1 MPDLR
6 SAIASFMERYPQISS
21 ALYQLLLCLITF
33 ECMLSIARYD
43 HNPDGSSPVLL
54 SPTNMNATHEHIC
67 KISAR
72 EADIPVGPLRYAI
85 PYFMLCPSTFT
96 LIGLCIVFVACLIKW
111 SSFYSDSPTEIL
123 PWIVILTGL
132 NINWSRILES
142 VQMLLP
148 MYIWIGYTIRALFDT
163 LFQWAM
169 PVSYANL
176 VESKKEI
183 RRLAEEKRNKRKIG
197 DIEGGEQTQ
206 FDEETPLTGRGFTRD
221 RNGAYV

>member
-1 MPDLR
+1 
-6 SAIASFMERYPQISS
+6 
-21 ALYQLLLCLITF
+21 
-33 ECMLSIARYD
+33 
-43 HNPDGSSPVLL
+43 
-54 SPTNMNATHEHIC
+54 
-67 KISAR
+67 
-72 EADIPVGPLRYAI
+72 
-85 PYFMLCPSTFT
+85 MLCPSTFT

-123 PWIVILTGL
+123 PWIVMLTGL

-148 MYIWIGYTIRALFDT
+148 MQIWICYTIRALFDT
-163 LFQWAM
+163 LFQWVM
-169 PVSYANL
+169 PVTYANL

-206 FDEETPLTGRGFTRD
+206 FDEETPLTGRGFARD